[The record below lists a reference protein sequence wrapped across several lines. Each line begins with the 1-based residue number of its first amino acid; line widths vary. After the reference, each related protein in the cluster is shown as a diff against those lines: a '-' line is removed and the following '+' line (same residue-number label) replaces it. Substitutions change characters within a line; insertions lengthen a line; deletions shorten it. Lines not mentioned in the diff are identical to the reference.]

1 MKDNSLQQLLAKYQ
15 EGTLSA
21 DELEQLNQ
29 LTHKDEVLSAANRRA
44 NGIIR
49 RRTIGAIVSVVAVV
63 GVGVGLLLP
72 NNEAPLIA
80 EAQEAPIVT
89 TEQPTTIETAPV
101 AQDDIIAPTPVKA
114 KKKARP
120 VIKTVDNETIV
131 IEENV
136 EPTVICNNQCDADS
150 VINDIWKFLTA

>member
-15 EGTLSA
+15 QGTLST

-29 LTHKDEVLSAANRRA
+29 LTHKDEVLAAANRRA

-49 RRTIGAIVSVVAVV
+49 RRTIGAIVSVVAFV
-63 GVGVGLLLP
+63 GVGIGLLLP
-72 NNEAPLIA
+72 GNEAPLIA
-80 EAQEAPIVT
+80 EVQETPIVIN
-89 TEQPTTIETAPV
+89 EQPTTVEAAPLV
-101 AQDDIIAPTPVKA
+101 EQDITSPTPVKA
-114 KKKARP
+114 KRKARP
-120 VIKTVDNETIV
+120 ITNPIDNESIA
-131 IEENV
+131 IQDNV